1 MTRQITIRGFRIS
14 KTGRIEP
21 DPKRLSV
28 SKQLQIKSSK
38 RIRPA
43 RRGESRP

>member
-1 MTRQITIRGFRIS
+1 MSRATAIPGFRI
-14 KTGRIEP
+14 KDGKVEK
-21 DPKRLSV
+21 DPRRLNV

-43 RRGESRP
+43 RKGHLR

>member
-1 MTRQITIRGFRIS
+1 MTRAIALKGFRI
-14 KTGRIEP
+14 KDGRIER

-38 RIRPA
+38 RIKVA
-43 RRGESRP
+43 RRQARP